1 MSEYLGLAYYSEV
14 PLVIWDV
21 QRVGPSTGL
30 PTRTAQGDLTQSY
43 FISHG
48 DKNMII
54 LIPGTVTECFEFG
67 WKAFDI
73 AERMQTPVIVLS
85 DLDLGM
91 NEWMTKEFTYP
102 ENPMDRGKIL
112 WEEDLEKKLIEHDG
126 AWGRYLDM
134 DGDGIPYRTVP
145 GNIHPK
151 SPYFARGTGHDPNAK
166 YSEDSE
172 TWEKGLDRL
181 VQKFETARKFLP
193 VPEIITEAG
202 ASFGII
208 GYGST
213 DQAILEARD
222 FMRKAGVVSDYCR
235 VKAVPFTDEIST
247 FINSH
252 EKIYVVEINRDG
264 QMCQLLQITYPEHA
278 SRFIKVCHSD
288 GLPLTARWIDA
299 SIRSLLEK

>member
-1 MSEYLGLAYYSEV
+1 
-14 PLVIWDV
+14 
-21 QRVGPSTGL
+21 
-30 PTRTAQGDLTQSY
+30 
-43 FISHG
+43 
-48 DKNMII
+48 MII
-54 LIPGTVTECFEFG
+54 LIPGSVTECFEFG

-91 NEWMTKEFTYP
+91 NEWMTKEFVYP
-102 ENPMDRGKIL
+102 DNPMDRGKIL
-112 WEEDLEKKLIEHDG
+112 WEDDLEKMLKEHDG

-166 YSEDSE
+166 YSEDSD
-172 TWEKGLDRL
+172 TWEKGLNRL
-181 VQKFETARKFLP
+181 VKKFETAKNYLP
-193 VPEIITEAG
+193 SPEISTEIG
-202 ASFGII
+202 AEFGII

-222 FMRKAGVVSDYCR
+222 FMREAGLKSDYCR
-235 VKAVPFTDEIST
+235 VKAVPFADEVAS
-247 FINSH
+247 FIKTH
-252 EKIYVVEINRDG
+252 DKVFVVEINRDG
-264 QMCQLLQITYPEHA
+264 QMCQLLQITYPEYA
-278 SRFIKVCHSD
+278 SRFVKVCHSD
-288 GLPLTARWIDA
+288 GLPLTARWIDE